1 MKTRIIPAQI
11 TTVEDKIVG
20 NLSLTQIILLMIP
33 VFWFMIVYTLFFPFM
48 HFAWYKIPLFLIF
61 GLSSLILSIRI
72 KEKIILSWLTVL
84 LRYTTRPKYYVF
96 NKNDSYLRDMHI
108 ISFTKEKK
116 KIKALIIEKKAVT
129 DKVLAFADFVRLE
142 NLLSDPKISFSIKSH
157 KKGGLHVAFEQK
169 Q

>member
-48 HFAWYKIPLFLIF
+48 HFAWYKMPLFLIF

-116 KIKALIIEKKAVT
+116 KIESLIKEKKAVT
-129 DKVLAFADFVRLE
+129 NKVLAFADFVRLE